1 MNTLIDKILQGSPRP
16 SAKKAPGTRRRGG
29 RSAAVLAV
37 LALAVGLVRPAPLAA
52 QSGKGKGGRV
62 MAAVPV
68 TGAAAKTED
77 VPVYLSG
84 LGTVTPLKTVT
95 VRTRVDGELIKA
107 NFREGQ
113 SVREGD
119 LLAEID
125 PRPFQVQRQQAEGQL
140 AKDQAA
146 LANAKLDL
154 KRYESL
160 IGEDAIPRQT
170 LDTQATLVNQ
180 YEAAVKS
187 DEAQVDSAELNLTY
201 SRITAPITGIVGLRL
216 VDAGNMVHASD
227 SGGLVVITQQQ
238 PIAAVF
244 TVAARNLPQI
254 LVQTRK
260 GNEMAVEAW
269 DQDLKVKLA
278 EGKVLALDN
287 QVDAATNTIKIKAV
301 FPNQDKA
308 LYPNQL
314 INAKLVVDTL
324 RAAVVVPSAAIQR
337 GPQTTYVFVVKPDQT
352 VEIRNVEVRLS
363 QGEQTV
369 VGGLTAGEVVVIEG
383 LDKLQGGTRVSLA
396 GANNVEA
403 GK

>member
-1 MNTLIDKILQGSPRP
+1 MNTLIDKILQGDPRP

-29 RSAAVLAV
+29 RSAACLAV

-52 QSGKGKGGRV
+52 QAGKGGR
-62 MAAVPV
+62 AASVVPV

-84 LGTVTPLKTVT
+84 LGTVTPLKTIT
-95 VRTRVDGELIKA
+95 VRTRVDGELISVT
-107 NFREGQ
+107 FREGQ

-187 DEAQVDSAELNLTY
+187 DEAQVDSAKLNLIY
-201 SRITAPITGIVGLRL
+201 SRITAPITGVVGLRL

-227 SGGLVVITQQQ
+227 SGGLVVITQHQ

-254 LVQTRK
+254 LAQTRK
-260 GNEMAVEAW
+260 GTEMAVEAW
-269 DQDLKVKLA
+269 DQDLKEKLA
-278 EGKVLALDN
+278 MGTVLALDN

-301 FPNQDKA
+301 FPNQDKS

-324 RAAVVVPSAAIQR
+324 RAAIVVPSAAIQR
-337 GPQTTYVFVVKPDQT
+337 GAQATYVFVIKPDQT
-352 VEIRNVEVRLS
+352 VEIRNVDVRIS
-363 QGEQTV
+363 QGEQSV
-369 VGGLTAGEVVVIEG
+369 IARGLAAGEVVVIEG

-396 GANNVEA
+396 GANSGEA